1 MSSVDLPVS
10 IKLVFENKK
19 LLTMNLLVT
28 AYVLT
33 LRKKKI
39 NIYECLFYYI
49 LSLTSFSEKAEPKYD
64 KKEFQYNYF
73 KIDKTLKE
81 LLIYLANS
89 DLISLDSN
97 SSKNLSEISIIVTDR
112 GKKMVSDLQGPY
124 FVDLKEKIKVSS
136 TTLKYKK
143 QYYKQFVGEVL

>member
-1 MSSVDLPVS
+1 MSKVDLPVS
-10 IKLVFENKK
+10 IELIFENKK
-19 LLTMNLLVT
+19 LLTMNLLVA

-49 LSLTSFSEKAEPKYD
+49 LSLINFSETTEPKYD

-73 KIDKTLKE
+73 KIDKVLKE
-81 LLIYLANS
+81 LVIYLTNS
-89 DLISLDSN
+89 DLVSLDSN
-97 SSKNLSEISIIVTDR
+97 KSKNLSEISMIVTDK
-112 GKKMVSDLQGPY
+112 GKKIVSDLKGQY
-124 FVDLKEKIKVSS
+124 FVDLKEKIKISS
-136 TTLKYKK
+136 TMLKYKK